1 MPMTLASRL
10 TLWYTSAFVIFLL
23 AAFVVFY
30 LAMVSILDERMDEDL
45 EEDIEE
51 FAELFEDKGLAG
63 VKSEI
68 AREVMAGDE
77 ENIFLV
83 LLNNEGKAFYASDL
97 SHWRNL
103 KVDDRAVRRAATKNR
118 IVLRTVEVGGQEYA
132 TRIVYGRIGPQVIL
146 QIGESVEESEEML
159 EVLFAVFA
167 VVFLLA
173 IPISSFIG
181 WVMARKAVRGIEE
194 VSETAAHIH
203 GGHLDQ
209 RVTVRPQGAEIQKLA
224 DTFNAMLDRIRDL
237 ITEMREMTDNIAHDM
252 RSPLARIRA
261 ISEVAVS
268 SATTTEA
275 HKQAAS
281 TTIEECD
288 RLLQMINA
296 TLDVAE
302 AEAGTAAADL
312 QTVDIS
318 ELARDACE
326 LFEPVADEKQI
337 DLSCELDNGCSMR
350 GNVQSLQRMLAN
362 LLDNALKYTPP
373 NGKVGINL
381 GCADASIKVVVTDTG
396 IGIPQP
402 DQARIFERFF
412 RCDQSRSETGCGM
425 GLSFSQAVARA
436 HGGEISVASE
446 AGNGATFTI
455 TFPGSRIFPSPVRD

>member
-1 MPMTLASRL
+1 MLKFPTTLASRL
-10 TLWYTSAFVIFLL
+10 TLWYTSTFVVFLL

-30 LAMVSILDERMDEDL
+30 MAMVSILDTRVDEDL

-51 FAELFEDKGLAG
+51 FAELFEDAGLAR

-68 AREVMAGDE
+68 GREVMSGDQDDV
-77 ENIFLV
+77 FLI
-83 LLNNEGKAFYASDL
+83 LLNNAGQAFFASDL

-103 KVDDRAVRRAATKNR
+103 EPDAEAFQRAATTDD
-118 IVLRTVEVGGQEYA
+118 IILRTVEVEGQEYA
-132 TRIVYGRIGPQVIL
+132 TRIVYGRIGPEVVL
-146 QIGESVEESEEML
+146 QIGETVEASKEML

-173 IPISSFIG
+173 VPIASLVG
-181 WVMARKAVRGIEE
+181 WAMARKAVRGIEE
-194 VSETAAHIH
+194 VSETAAHIE

-209 RVTVRPQGAEIQKLA
+209 RVTVTAPGDEIQRLA

-261 ISEVAVS
+261 ISEVAVGS
-268 SATTTEA
+268 TATNHA
-275 HKQAAS
+275 HKKAAA

-302 AEAGTAAADL
+302 AEAGTAAADV
-312 QTVDIS
+312 QTVDMS
-318 ELARDACE
+318 ELASDACE
-326 LFEPVADEKQI
+326 LFEPVAEERGI
-337 DLSCELDNGCSMR
+337 ELTTVLDAGCSIR

-362 LLDNALKYTPP
+362 LLDNALKYTPAK
-373 NGKVGINL
+373 GRVGINL
-381 GCADASIKVVVTDTG
+381 GCADGCIKVAVADTG
-396 IGIPQP
+396 IGIPKS
-402 DQARIFERFF
+402 DHSRIFERFY

-436 HGGEISVASE
+436 HGGDISVTSE
-446 AGNGATFTI
+446 PGKGTTFTI
-455 TFPGSRIFPSPVRD
+455 TFPGSRTFPA